1 VSGLFWWGRRHAGPE
16 KDNYRAA
23 WATRVAQEKG
33 SGRPTR
39 MVEVC
44 FDRQTWDLAVVWG
57 I

>member
-1 VSGLFWWGRRHAGPE
+1 MPAQKRTITVPPGLRG
-16 KDNYRAA
+16 
-23 WATRVAQEKG
+23 VAQEKG

-39 MVEVC
+39 MVKVC